1 MRPLIKYVVGR
12 NCPSQ
17 FVSVRIAAGQVMERM
32 ILKNGKREIDIS
44 NRNSVVC
51 QRPMHIA
58 VSLTQDQRTS
68 FDSDHFEVSVIKGT
82 QTLSTTK
89 LTLINEIKANG
100 ASIFLFK
107 ALDGDCYQSNALIQ
121 NLLLRRFK
129 NPHKHTHHEKK
140 IQAALYS
147 YPRNIIV
154 VSFKDREYYN
164 IFPMDFQCALPD
176 NDLHIFG
183 LRTTNI
189 TLEKI
194 LSEKKM
200 VVSDPSAA
208 DIKTI
213 YFLGS
218 HNSKIPP
225 KIEDLPFGTI
235 ESEQFKFPVPAF
247 ATSYKEIEVITNQ
260 LLGSHMFFVGKVIN
274 KQEIKERTSS
284 LCHLHFFQYI
294 KSGYKEEV

>member
-1 MRPLIKYVVGR
+1 MRSLIRYIVSR
-12 NCPSQ
+12 NCPGQ
-17 FVSVRIAAGQVMERM
+17 FACVRIATGQVMERM
-32 ILKNGKREIDIS
+32 ILKNGKREFDIT
-44 NRNSVVC
+44 NRNSIVC
-51 QRPMHIA
+51 QTPMHIA
-58 VSLTQDQRTS
+58 VSFRHDQSIS
-68 FDSDHFEVSVIKGT
+68 FDSDHFEVSVIKGN

-89 LTLINEIKANG
+89 LTLVHEIKADL

-107 ALDGDCYQSNALIQ
+107 TLDGNCYQSNTLFQ
-121 NLLLRRFK
+121 NLMFRRFK
-129 NPHKHTHHEKK
+129 NPHKHTHLEKR

-154 VSFKDREYYN
+154 VSFKDQEYYN
-164 IFPMDFQCALPD
+164 IFPMDFQCYLPD
-176 NDLHIFG
+176 DDLHIFG

-225 KIEDLPFGTI
+225 RIEDLPFGII
-235 ESEQFKFPVPAF
+235 ESGQFKFPVPDF
-247 ATSYKEIEVITNQ
+247 ASSYKEIEIITNQ
-260 LLGSHMFFVGKVIN
+260 LLGSHMFFVGRVIN
-274 KQEIKERTSS
+274 KKEIREKTPS
-284 LCHLHFFQYI
+284 LCHLHFFQYLR
-294 KSGYKEEV
+294 SGYKEEK